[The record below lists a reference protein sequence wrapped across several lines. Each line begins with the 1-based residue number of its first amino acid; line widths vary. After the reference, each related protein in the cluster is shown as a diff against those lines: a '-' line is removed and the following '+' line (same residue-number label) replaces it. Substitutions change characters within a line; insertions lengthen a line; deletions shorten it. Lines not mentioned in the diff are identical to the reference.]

1 MGEAPYHGGGDT
13 SASVKA
19 LKDSGVLMVK
29 LQGKRILLGVT
40 GGIAAYKAAELLRI
54 LVKEGAEVWVVM
66 TRAAMEFV
74 APLTFQAL
82 SGNPVRTD
90 LFSSSQEGQ
99 IEHISL
105 ADMAQAALIAPAT
118 ANFIAKLAHGIADD
132 MLTTTL
138 LAVKCPVV
146 VCPAMNVNMYEN
158 PATQANLSVL
168 KSRGATVVEP
178 EEGELACGWEGR
190 GRLAELDTIVEAVK
204 MALSPKDLTG
214 ERILVTAGPTLEAID
229 PVRFISNRSSGK
241 MGYAVARVARRRGAR
256 VTLVSG
262 PTALKPPP
270 WVEFVP
276 VESASQ
282 MREAVLEHL
291 AASTVVI
298 KAAAVADYSPVEVEK
313 EKIKK
318 GVGEWSL
325 LLKKTP
331 DILWEVGSR
340 KGDRVVIGF
349 AAETSDLLA
358 NARGKLQEKNLDL
371 IVANDVTHPQGG
383 FGVDT
388 NKVILL
394 GRDGTIVDLPVMSK
408 EEVAWAILDRVV
420 EMRGQRVQ
428 WKT

>member
-1 MGEAPYHGGGDT
+1 
-13 SASVKA
+13 
-19 LKDSGVLMVK
+19 
-29 LQGKRILLGVT
+29 
-40 GGIAAYKAAELLRI
+40 
-54 LVKEGAEVWVVM
+54 
-66 TRAAMEFV
+66 
-74 APLTFQAL
+74 
-82 SGNPVRTD
+82 
-90 LFSSSQEGQ
+90 
-99 IEHISL
+99 
-105 ADMAQAALIAPAT
+105 MAQAALIAPAT

-204 MALSPKDLTG
+204 MALSPQDLTG

-298 KAAAVADYSPVEVEK
+298 KAAAVADYSPVEVGK